1 MIGTLKAI
9 AGLLMRGLL
18 FPVFYGWTL
27 SGWMGALRLGRRSLA
42 GGRSLVRLEALNDP
56 SETPVADLLL
66 FKLLQQV
73 RVLDWLRLWQS
84 QQKTACFF
92 GGGGSNLIFL

>member
-42 GGRSLVRLEALNDP
+42 GGRSLVRLERLNDP
-56 SETPVADLLL
+56 SETPVADLLR

-73 RVLDWLRLWQS
+73 HVLDRLCLWQS

-92 GGGGSNLIFL
+92 WGGGFQT

>member
-9 AGLLMRGLL
+9 AGSLMRGLL

-27 SGWMGALRLGRRSLA
+27 SGWMGASA
-42 GGRSLVRLEALNDP
+42 GGRSWVRLERLNDP
-56 SETPVADLLL
+56 GEAPVADLLR

-73 RVLDWLRLWQS
+73 HVLDWLCLWQS
-84 QQKTACFF
+84 QRKTAWFLFF
-92 GGGGSNLIFL
+92 QT